1 MKTARLLLPLALASA
16 TPAMAQ
22 TTTTLYGIIDAGVN
36 YLSNQGGHG
45 TWSMDTGLLSP
56 NLFGLR
62 GSEALGSDLKAVFTL
77 EGQFAADNGAS
88 VGPLFGR
95 QAYVGLSSTSWGTLT
110 LGKQYDFSFDMLGPG
125 RYGPSFPMIGLYNL
139 RLGPFG
145 GLGVPGMPGGAMDF
159 DGVAGAK
166 RVDNSVKFTSANYGG
181 LTFGALYGF
190 GEQPG
195 SMGQGRTYSAG
206 ASYARGPFALT
217 AAITDARNAAI
228 NNGSDGIRTWG
239 LGGRYQLGAAVLNA
253 LYTNTRN
260 TFTGGSVQVAQVG
273 TTLPVAASTTLLL
286 DYQYQWAN
294 ATLDKVHAHQASATL
309 GYALSKRTDA
319 YAALV
324 YQRAG
329 GAPGATAWIAGLNG
343 PSDGKTQTLVRLGM
357 RHMF

>member
-1 MKTARLLLPLALASA
+1 MKTARLLLPLALTCA

-22 TTTTLYGIIDAGVN
+22 STTTLYGIIDAGVN
-36 YLSNQGGHG
+36 YLSNYGGHSA
-45 TWSMDTGLLSP
+45 WSMDTGLLSP

-62 GSEALGSDLKAVFTL
+62 GSEALGGDMKAVFTL

-95 QAYVGLSSTSWGTLT
+95 QAYVGLSSQSWGTLT

-206 ASYARGPFALT
+206 LSYARGPFALT
-217 AAITDARNAAI
+217 AAITDARNPAI
-228 NNGSDGIRTWG
+228 NNGNDGIRTWG

-253 LYTNTRN
+253 
-260 TFTGGSVQVAQVG
+260 
-273 TTLPVAASTTLLL
+273 STTLLL

-294 ATLDKVHAHQASATL
+294 ATLNKVHAHQASATL

-329 GAPGATAWIAGLNG
+329 GAPGATAWIAGMNG
-343 PSDGKTQTLVRLGM
+343 PSDGKTQTLVRVGM